1 MKKQVFVAVMIGAAL
16 CAASGLTIAG
26 ATGSTGPT
34 TYQQFAPPTN
44 QLTVNAA
51 AGDVTIATTPLLPAG
66 SYLVSASVQA
76 TANVSVNFFSCEFST
91 TGAKDKVQTD
101 NGEVGDDLVTSPGTY
116 NVNGNAAFGG
126 TIVLKGAA
134 HSVLVT
140 CSDDD
145 AVGAT
150 VAGWSV
156 TEQPISGVVVN

>member
-1 MKKQVFVAVMIGAAL
+1 MKQIFAAGMVGAAL

-34 TYQQFAPPTN
+34 TYQQFVPPTN

-51 AGDVTIATTPLLPAG
+51 AGDVNIATSPVLPAG

-76 TANVSVNFFSCEFST
+76 TANVSGNFFSCEFST
-91 TGAKDKVQTD
+91 AGAKDKVQTD
-101 NGEVGDDLVTSPGTY
+101 NGEVGDDLVTSPGR
-116 NVNGNAAFGG
+116 NIVNGNAAFGG

-134 HSVLVT
+134 HSIVVT

-156 TEQPISGVVVN
+156 TEQPISGAVVN